1 MAVGARQRGLS
12 VDEVRTLIE
21 WRFPRKD
28 RGGDIGVQLVQA
40 NIPDRCGFAAARPRR
55 QHGKFHSPPAYRPL
69 PAAPICLYPRA
80 VAWLSLLKIV
90 RPAEAYVRQN
100 RETGRHRAKRGAVWA
115 KGPGWAAF
123 GPPESKPPPGWV
135 PPSRPFRE
143 GVDEGPSHWD
153 ERAREVEGTNRHAVE
168 RGAEELLRSGA
179 TVIPT
184 SFGPVQARLIRFW
197 TARGSS
203 IATSLRPGTGT
214 ADRSPWSIGG
224 NSRRTPPR
232 ASWDTSCR
240 RSSPSTTTPTRTCG
254 ALLHPTRNAS
264 SPPEDGLLLQAC
276 DRDGTGCRLVVP
288 YLGRRTSC
296 HGGFVSGIA
305 RRSLTDSLTL

>member
-184 SFGPVQARLIRFW
+184 SFGPCR
-197 TARGSS
+197 RGSS
-203 IATSLRPGTGT
+203 GSGRHGDPRLPLPFDRGQERPIVHPGRSAATQGELPLGPRGTPLVDGHLPRPQRPPGPVGP
-214 ADRSPWSIGG
+214 SSIRAETRPLPRRMDSS
-224 NSRRTPPR
+224 SRRATGMEL
-232 ASWDTSCR
+232 AAAWWCR
-240 RSSPSTTTPTRTCG
+240 T
-254 ALLHPTRNAS
+254 
-264 SPPEDGLLLQAC
+264 
-276 DRDGTGCRLVVP
+276 
-288 YLGRRTSC
+288 
-296 HGGFVSGIA
+296 
-305 RRSLTDSLTL
+305 